1 MGKKGRKGGMIVSN
15 KEFNEEERIAQELK
29 ARQEAEFR
37 ERIQL
42 NLEGGPRK
50 PVVEEKK
57 EVVG

>member
-15 KEFNEEERIAQELK
+15 KEFNEEERIAEELK

-37 ERIQL
+37 ERIQM
-42 NLEGGPRK
+42 NLEGGPK
-50 PVVEEKK
+50 KLVVEEKK